1 MKTNSS
7 LHRLTLAGV
16 IAALYTALTLILPI
30 ASFGAVQLRF
40 SELLTILPVFTET
53 AIPGLTLGCALANAI
68 GMAMGANLAGAW
80 DILIGTVAT
89 FLAAVSTYALRN
101 VRFKGLPVLAT
112 LPPVLFNALIVGGE
126 LCVVFFGEFAP
137 TPLAL
142 TVAQVGA
149 GQLIPCIAGGLILF
163 KCLQK
168 AGIDRKIDPKP

>member
-1 MKTNSS
+1 MRSNSS

-40 SELLTILPVFTET
+40 SEILTILPVFTAE
-53 AIPGLTLGCALANAI
+53 AIPGLALGCALANAI

-80 DILIGTVAT
+80 DILVGTSAT
-89 FLAAVSTYALRN
+89 LLAAVCTYALRN

-112 LPPVLFNALIVGGE
+112 LPPVLFNAVIVGGE
-126 LCVVFFGEFAP
+126 LCLVIFGELASA
-137 TPLAL
+137 PLAL
-142 TVAQVGA
+142 TMTQVGI
-149 GQLIPCIAGGLILF
+149 GQLVPCIVGGLILF

-168 AGIDRKIDPKP
+168 TGIERKIDPKP